1 MGLVKWFKK
10 TFLSNDDEKKKKK
23 KTSVTKV
30 EKKESS
36 SSSKARDAY
45 KKSET
50 SKRAT
55 TSISN
60 SRSAENNIWN
70 RKLKDSVQTKKA
82 TDNKKSMADS
92 SISTTKTNTGYKSLA
107 DYNSNS
113 AVQKKLQEKIKQAQK
128 DKEKQKETR
137 VNAIKNAE
145 GNSTPT
151 ALRGTGETA
160 TSKKIKSSTEKYQ
173 KYMGDDAKSRAEA
186 HRDAMTGGIERTRKD
201 VKYAQ
206 ENQGKRLY
214 FSKRFADG
222 VTLGASK
229 ILEKKADTE
238 VKKTLDKNAKEVG
251 EQRFKIEAKDLNDTD
266 KRLNATSV
274 KGLSGKETKGVSGE
288 TLGTV
293 AEMAGNMATYG
304 ATAKLTKGV
313 GEKSL
318 NKIAKLAKAG
328 ETSEEALAK
337 SRIVQKLAKGNTDKA
352 KKIAE
357 GLASGLA
364 EDAGINLTTG
374 AVQAGIDAK
383 LTTEEDK
390 NKSFAKEFAKNQA
403 VNFAL
408 GGATEVGGAILRNRT
423 AKREAKKAVDSFV
436 AENKRQATKGNV
448 SLKNADNAELKKLY
462 PDLSDAKPNYNSKG
476 TKKNPMGVNVQ
487 SYYKLTGKKNKK
499 LPKYAISDDSA
510 MVPYSAIND
519 GTADEYK
526 AFRNSADEVNKVNE
540 LKKAENAEKLN
551 ELDSKIAEYE
561 KEYKKASASVK
572 RVESRGQKVSD
583 ELDQRLTDTEYKLES
598 YKAQKKKLD
607 EELNKSTPTYDEWLN
622 TKNAEQT
629 ADNVGAET
637 PKADADGTFKQTAE
651 DAETSN
657 ANTAD
662 SDGSQPKTAEEFME
676 DVERETYLRQRGA
689 QNTSPD
695 NMLAIAERTVTNDD
709 AIAREAR
716 EAATTPT
723 PDKIEL
729 TDFNKDSKID
739 STIMELQDDYK
750 QAIARDDV
758 EGAKKIQEDFFKMYG
773 ARQSAQDEGIRLAK
787 RQLEGGRIGSQDS
800 DFRIPSAEDLRMRGI
815 TTDAKKTTVY
825 ESKKFAENVDKLNA
839 NRHDGLKTGKT
850 TKTMY
855 NNQLSDEGREITK
868 ELTDSGFLDTVKRR
882 TKRDGKQAIEEV
894 LADPTQAMRELVNYI
909 DEKKGFYGKEFY
921 TTMLKAEALH
931 AYCSKHVAEDV
942 GFQKGLAVAENYIAK
957 YGGLT
962 GNTMNAMSVFASCNP
977 LRKRLLIESNLKELF
992 DSKGKLDV
1000 YNELM
1005 GTVEEPGQFR
1015 KILDDFE
1022 HANSDSERQVLSA
1035 MLWRHANRISGN
1047 RGMTDL
1053 LNTWRYLAMLSSP
1066 KTHVRN
1072 LLGNV
1077 VSMGTRSISDVLTS
1091 HMQDKLLKAGVIDEK
1106 TVGKLTAQDKMNL
1119 FRNVNS
1125 SEAKYSA
1132 MNKYIDEDV
1141 FNMMGTTDKYGDFN
1155 KLYNKDDKL
1164 LVKAVY
1170 KSSDKVGGLLE
1181 SGDRIFVKAN
1191 YKKRFFQYMNAND
1204 YNKYYDVYETALKKR
1219 DELQKQYDYL
1229 KEEGSAVFD
1238 YSAWDEFKAN
1248 RDSVREKLKKAT
1260 SDLKKASVKV
1270 GNLEKQAR
1278 KYAKE
1283 EALSATYRDANAL
1296 AETLNHLTAKAK
1308 KENARTVDKVIAGFI
1323 NAELPFTSTPA
1334 NVAKQAI
1341 RFSPIG
1347 LGNGAAR
1354 ISKAMKIGDV
1364 YAINKATEEL
1374 SAGLTGTGIALLGFF
1389 LGRNNALPL
1398 HLNGK
1403 VGDNDE
1409 GYYKQSLGIQDYSIE
1424 FGSGDNRWT
1433 ATLDWLSPTA
1443 STLFI
1448 GAKAGEIFDNWGAY
1462 TDYGG
1467 TIWDNADELMSLGS
1481 TAIEPLLEMSML
1493 QTLSNT
1499 FENASSDSDKNPL
1512 INVAKSAVQSYVGS
1526 FVPNVARG
1534 VAKTIRPYDY
1544 NTLTHSTTDG
1554 GKQSERWFANLKNG
1568 LRIDDAGDAKT
1579 DVWGNVSGQK
1589 KSGADYVKSAFN
1601 NLINPS
1607 TMKKITM
1614 DETDEANLKL
1624 YKRLSATNTDSAKS
1638 VLPQTWYK
1646 DTINIRGTETKLD
1659 ATDVSLINQSRA
1671 TSEGAK
1677 EALNTLFET
1686 KAFNKEAVRL
1696 SDDEKNKLINKNWK
1710 NTKEVVEW
1718 LHGTKA
1724 WKKASASEQASM
1736 QKAVLGQS
1744 GTTKVKGNRVSGVI
1758 DVYERDGKS
1767 GYKFYYD
1774 NEVSSDKKEK
1784 LKELASSKNGEKKII
1799 DFMDGAAKISYSGS
1813 SSKYD
1818 GTMHKNYNLSNMYA
1832 YLNNAV
1838 SKGELTEDE
1847 ASLLFDTF
1855 KSSNSKRTYTYGG
1868 GVYRAYRKGY
1878 SSYRRSGGGSSSGAG
1893 TVHQI
1898 KTSAFNT
1905 TVSDSDYKS
1914 MASSSS
1920 SSSKKKSTKI
1930 KSQITSANIAPTVKD
1945 AETFVKT
1952 KKK

>member
-23 KTSVTKV
+23 KTSSTNSAKKV
-30 EKKESS
+30 SAGNTFT
-36 SSSKARDAY
+36 AREAY
-45 KKSET
+45 KKSESSKKSSST
-50 SKRAT
+50 SSSQKT
-55 TSISN
+55 N
-60 SRSAENNIWN
+60 SVWSDSA
-70 RKLKDSVQTKKA
+70 KKA

-92 SISTTKTNTGYKSLA
+92 SESSKKNTGYKSLA

-137 VNAIKNAE
+137 VNAIKNVE
-145 GNSTPT
+145 GNNTPT
-151 ALRGTGETA
+151 ALRGTGEGTL
-160 TSKKIKSSTEKYQ
+160 SKNVTKYQ
-173 KYMGDDAKSRAEA
+173 KYMGDDTKSRAEA

-229 ILEKKADTE
+229 LLEKKADSE

-251 EQRFKIEAKDLNDTD
+251 EQRFKFEAKDLSDTD

-274 KGLSGKETKGVSGE
+274 KGLSRKETKGVSGE
-288 TLGTV
+288 TLGTI

-383 LTTEEDK
+383 LTTDEDK
-390 NKSFAKEFAKNQA
+390 DASFGKEFAKNQA
-403 VNFAL
+403 VNFLL
-408 GGATEVGGAILRNRT
+408 GGATEVGGAVLRNRT
-423 AKREAKKAVDSFV
+423 AKKEAKNAVDSFV
-436 AENKRQATKGNV
+436 SNYKKQAEKGNV
-448 SLKNADNAELKKLY
+448 SMRNADNAELKKMVPELV
-462 PDLSDAKPNYNSKG
+462 DAKPSYNGTPRPQNVKRQPTSKAK
-476 TKKNPMGVNVQ
+476 TVV
-487 SYYKLTGKKNKK
+487 KNKK
-499 LPKYAISDDSA
+499 LPKNAVDESS
-510 MVPYSAIND
+510 MVPYSAIED
-519 GTADEYK
+519 RTADEYK
-526 AFRNSADEVNKVNE
+526 AFRNSADEVSVR
-540 LKKAENAEKLN
+540 KAQTAEKLKDL
-551 ELDSKIAEYE
+551 EPKIAEYE
-561 KEYKKASASVK
+561 KEYKKLSASAK
-572 RVESRGQKVSD
+572 RVESRGQTVSD
-583 ELDQRLTDTEYKLES
+583 ALDQRLTDAEYKLEG
-598 YKAQKKKLD
+598 YKAQKKKL
-607 EELNKSTPTYDEWLN
+607 EEEMSKGAPTYDEWLN
-622 TKNAEQT
+622 TKNAEKLKAQT
-629 ADNVGAET
+629 AENVGAET
-637 PKADADGTFKQTAE
+637 PKIDAEGNTAE
-651 DAETSN
+651 GAETSG
-657 ANTAD
+657 AD
-662 SDGSQPKTAEEFME
+662 TGGSKPKTAKEFMSE
-676 DVERETYLRQRGA
+676 VEKETYLRQRGA

-709 AIAREAR
+709 ALAKEAR

-729 TDFNKDSKID
+729 TDFNKDNKID
-739 STIMELQDDYK
+739 SLIMELQDDYK
-750 QAIARDDV
+750 QAIARDDT
-758 EGAKKIQEDFFKMYG
+758 ESAKKIQEDFFKMYG
-773 ARQSAQDEGIRLAK
+773 ARHQTQENGINLA
-787 RQLEGGRIGSQDS
+787 RRMLENDGKLGSDVS

-825 ESKKFAENVDKLNA
+825 ESKEFAENVDKLNA
-839 NRHDGLKTGKT
+839 EHKKARDGLKTGKT

-855 NNQLSDEGREITK
+855 NNQLSDEGRAITK
-868 ELTDSGFLDTVKRR
+868 EMTDSGFLDTVKRR
-882 TKRDGKQAIEEV
+882 TKQDGKQAIEEV
-894 LADPTQAMRELVNYI
+894 LADPTQTMRELVNYI
-909 DEKKGFYGKEFY
+909 DQKKGFYGKEFY
-921 TTMLKAEALH
+921 TTMLKAQALH

-942 GFQKGLAVAENYIAK
+942 GFQKGLAIAENYIAK

-962 GNTMNAMSVFASCNP
+962 GNTMNAMSIFASCNP

-1005 GTVEEPGQFR
+1005 GTVEEPGSFR

-1066 KTHVRN
+1066 KTHIRN

-1077 VSMGTRSISDVLTS
+1077 VSMATRSMSDVLTS
-1091 HMQDKLLKAGVIDEK
+1091 HMQDKLLQAGVIDEK
-1106 TVGKLTAQDKMNL
+1106 TIGKLTAQDKKNL
-1119 FRNVNS
+1119 FFNVKN
-1125 SEAKYSA
+1125 SEAKYAA

-1155 KLYNKDDKL
+1155 KLYYKDDKL
-1164 LVKAVY
+1164 PVKAVY
-1170 KSSDKVGGLLE
+1170 KMSDSVGGALEAGDKVF
-1181 SGDRIFVKAN
+1181 IKAN

-1204 YNKYYDVYETALKKR
+1204 YNKHYDAFESALKKR
-1219 DELQKQYDYL
+1219 DELQKRYDFL
-1229 KEEGSAVFD
+1229 KENGELD
-1238 YSAWDEFKAN
+1238 YASWDEYKAK
-1248 RDSVREKLKKAT
+1248 RDSVREELRKAN
-1260 SDLKKASVKV
+1260 SDLKETSKAVK
-1270 GNLEKQAR
+1270 NLEKNAR
-1278 KYAKE
+1278 KYAKA

-1296 AETLNHLTAKAK
+1296 AETLNHLTAKARK
-1308 KENARTVDKVIAGFI
+1308 KNAKTVDKVIAGFI

-1334 NVAKQAI
+1334 NVAKQAV
-1341 RFSPIG
+1341 RFSPFG
-1347 LGNGAAR
+1347 LGHGALR
-1354 ISKAMKIGDV
+1354 ISKAMKSGDV
-1364 YAINKATEEL
+1364 YAINNATEEMC
-1374 SAGLTGTGIALLGFF
+1374 AGLTGTGIALLGFF
-1389 LGRNNALPL
+1389 LGRNNALPV

-1403 VGDNDE
+1403 VGDDDE
-1409 GYYKQSLGIQDYSIE
+1409 GYYEQSLGKQDYSVE
-1424 FGSGDNRWT
+1424 FGSGENRWT

-1448 GAKAGEIFDNWGAY
+1448 GAKAGEIFDDWGSY
-1462 TDYGG
+1462 TDYDG

-1512 INVAKSAVQSYVGS
+1512 INVAKSALQSYVGS

-1589 KSGADYVKSAFN
+1589 RSGADYVKSAFN

-1607 TMKKITM
+1607 TMKKVTM
-1614 DETDEANLKL
+1614 DETDEANIKL
-1624 YKRLSATNTDSAKS
+1624 YKKLSATNTDSAKS
-1638 VLPQTWYK
+1638 VLPQNWYK

-1677 EALNTLFET
+1677 EALNSLFET
-1686 KAFNKEAVRL
+1686 KAFNKESVRL
-1696 SDDEKNKLINKNWK
+1696 SDDEKSKLINKNWK
-1710 NTKEVVEW
+1710 NTKEVIEW
-1718 LHGTKA
+1718 LHDTKA
-1724 WKKASASEQASM
+1724 WKKASTSEQASM

-1774 NEVSSDKKEK
+1774 NEVSADKKK
-1784 LKELASSKNGEKKII
+1784 QLKELANSKNGEKKII
-1799 DFMDGAAKISYSGS
+1799 DFMDGAVKISYSGS

-1847 ASLLFDTF
+1847 ASVLFDTF

-1868 GVYRAYRKGY
+1868 GVYSAYRKGY
-1878 SSYRRSGGGSSSGAG
+1878 RSYRRSGGGGSSSGAG

-1914 MASSSS
+1914 LTSSSS